1 MANRLVNRMVTSTI
15 MTREMTPD
23 RIHAPDLDRTEEV
36 PVTTEVI
43 ILLHQVRTI
52 VQEMMAVT
60 METDARLRG
69 GIVAVAAVAIADIVG
84 ITIEETVVT
93 LVRTEVLF
101 KCDL

>member
-1 MANRLVNRMVTSTI
+1 
-15 MTREMTPD
+15 
-23 RIHAPDLDRTEEV
+23 
-36 PVTTEVI
+36 
-43 ILLHQVRTI
+43 
-52 VQEMMAVT
+52 MMAMT

>member
-1 MANRLVNRMVTSTI
+1 
-15 MTREMTPD
+15 MTPD